1 MARKPKNIDANIDE
15 VINQEVSVVN
25 SDVVENEFEVDTII
39 SAQGNIKKAFNI
51 KLSPYVKQPIS
62 CENSKVKI
70 TNLGFGDVV
79 ELNSKK
85 VLFTGD
91 AEIFDCDVIVESAS
105 FPVVQIEIF

>member
-1 MARKPKNIDANIDE
+1 MARKPKNTGTNIDD
-15 VINQEVSVVN
+15 VINQEVNTVN
-25 SDVVENEFEVDTII
+25 SDVNENEFEVGTII
-39 SAQGNIKKAFNI
+39 GAQSSIKKAFNV
-51 KLSPYVKQPIS
+51 KLSPYVKQTIS

-91 AEIFDCDVIVESAS
+91 AEVFDCDVVIESAS